1 MERPAPDRYMTAGVV
16 KDMAAGAVLVF
27 SIGCAVCG
35 AVLFWDVAVFRRM
48 FAFFAA
54 RPLLAVLLAASLAVA
69 WQFIFGK
76 RKEGK

>member
-1 MERPAPDRYMTAGVV
+1 M

-35 AVLFWDVAVFRRM
+35 AVLFWDVAAFRRM

>member
-1 MERPAPDRYMTAGVV
+1 
-16 KDMAAGAVLVF
+16 
-27 SIGCAVCG
+27 
-35 AVLFWDVAVFRRM
+35 M